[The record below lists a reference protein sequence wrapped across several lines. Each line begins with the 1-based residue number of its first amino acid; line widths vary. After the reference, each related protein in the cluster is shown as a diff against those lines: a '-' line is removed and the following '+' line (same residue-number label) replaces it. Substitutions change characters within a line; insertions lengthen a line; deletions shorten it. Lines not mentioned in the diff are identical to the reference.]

1 MTLGGGQTV
10 CHTLTA
16 CYFKAGFVNFCVRE
30 GNYGQIAVVE
40 LTEIEDVQNNER
52 KITDESEH
60 EARMD

>member
-1 MTLGGGQTV
+1 M
-10 CHTLTA
+10 
-16 CYFKAGFVNFCVRE
+16 KAGFVNFCVRE